1 MTPLPRG
8 PLKRHVW
15 TLCTYDPF
23 HTLLR
28 IATRQEQDLLA
39 GEVSPPPHL
48 LPLSLIL
55 LKKEFGLIEKVRKQE
70 IRENS
75 GKDMVTIYAMSFG
88 HE

>member
-1 MTPLPRG
+1 MNTTFLS
-8 PLKRHVW
+8 V
-15 TLCTYDPF
+15 
-23 HTLLR
+23 
-28 IATRQEQDLLA
+28 QDFRKTN
-39 GEVSPPPHL
+39 EPNN
-48 LPLSLIL
+48 IL

>member
-55 LKKEFGLIEKVRKQE
+55 LKKEFIYKKKTLGLPGGSVVKTPSA
-70 IRENS
+70 NAGDTS
-75 GKDMVTIYAMSFG
+75 
-88 HE
+88 